1 MKFCSRSCRAK
12 YSTGE
17 LSHHWLGGIT
27 SKNHKDR
34 TSTEAMLWRKSC
46 LERDN
51 FICQKTGQSGGKL
64 HVHHIN
70 NFSEFIE
77 LRFSIDNG
85 ITLSEKSHRLFH
97 KIYGNTNNTREQ
109 LEEFLTI
116 A

>member
-1 MKFCSRSCRAK
+1 MEKIR
-12 YSTGE
+12 
-17 LSHHWLGGIT
+17 
-27 SKNHKDR
+27 
-34 TSTEAMLWRKSC
+34 

-85 ITLSEKSHRLFH
+85 INFIGKNHTDYSIKYMVILITPE
-97 KIYGNTNNTREQ
+97 NN
-109 LEEFLTI
+109 
-116 A
+116 